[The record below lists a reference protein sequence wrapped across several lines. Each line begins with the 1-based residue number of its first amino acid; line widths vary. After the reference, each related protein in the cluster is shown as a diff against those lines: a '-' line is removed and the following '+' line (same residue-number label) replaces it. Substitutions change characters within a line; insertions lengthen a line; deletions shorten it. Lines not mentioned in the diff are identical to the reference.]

1 MNNIC
6 VYCGSRPGNNPAY
19 LEAARVLGKQ
29 LTDQGLGLVYGGASI
44 GLMAETANAVLA
56 GGGAVYGVIPKALA
70 DVEVAHEGLTELHIV
85 KDMHERKALMAE
97 LSDGFIALPGGLGTF
112 EELFEILTWAQL
124 GYHDKP
130 CGLLN
135 IEGYYDVLL
144 QFLDQAVAAEFVT
157 PSHLELL
164 LKADAPAA
172 LLQQMLNESQDSNLH

>member
-1 MNNIC
+1 MKKIC

-19 LEAARVLGKQ
+19 LEAARELGKQ

-56 GGGAVYGVIPKALA
+56 GGGEVYGVIPKALA
-70 DVEVAHEGLTELHIV
+70 EVEVAHHGLTQLHIV
-85 KDMHERKALMAE
+85 DDMHARKALMAE

-144 QFLDQAVAAEFVT
+144 QFLEQSVNAEFVKAD
-157 PSHLELL
+157 HLALL
-164 LKADAPAA
+164 LKSNSPEA
-172 LLQQMLNESQDSNLH
+172 LVQQMLG